1 MQLQRTVVGSC
12 VEMERF
18 VTGLLGRRDALRRGG
33 GRLSRRDFEVVYI
46 GAAMLVHLQMNARSV
61 FDEADGVVMKA

>member
-1 MQLQRTVVGSC
+1 LSQGC
-12 VEMERF
+12 WAD
-18 VTGLLGRRDALRRGG
+18 GDALRRGG
-33 GRLSRRDFEVVYI
+33 GFLSRRDFEVVYI